1 NHQFPG
7 NFRPSLCQACVFRR
21 TAFKN
26 AGLLGSSLENAWLSD
41 VQGCSL
47 TIPNV
52 VPVCMGFGAPRRMLL
67 PCSQAPEP
75 VSPAR
80 AARAG
85 VECWGGVL
93 GWSAGV
99 ECWGGVLGW
108 RGAAK

>member
-1 NHQFPG
+1 M
-7 NFRPSLCQACVFRR
+7 
-21 TAFKN
+21 AFKN
-26 AGLLGSSLENAWLSD
+26 AGLLGSYLENAWLSA

-47 TIPNV
+47 TKPNI

-75 VSPAR
+75 GPPAR

-85 VECWGGVL
+85 VESRGPQHARRVL

-99 ECWGGVLGW
+99 EW
-108 RGAAK
+108 RGEEW